1 MGGVD
6 NKYTEGIKDK
16 IFAYSI
22 VRKGGLVNEKY

>member
-22 VRKGGLVNEKY
+22 VRKGD